1 MKIERRR
8 HSKIEIGDFVEAHS
22 YEYMKEVFN
31 YAQLKGCNISPYDE
45 FMYGKRYRVI
55 SIKEVPFIENF
66 EKAFPFSK
74 LMYLIQSQSNS
85 NGYFFYEFEIIKH

>member
-1 MKIERRR
+1 MKIEKRK
-8 HSKIEIGDFVEAHS
+8 HKKIEIGDFVEAHS

-66 EKAFPFSK
+66 EKAFPSSQFI
-74 LMYLIQSQSNS
+74 YLLKSDHNR
-85 NGYFFYEFEIIKH
+85 YYFYEFEIINH

>member
-1 MKIERRR
+1 MKIEKRK
-8 HSKIEIGDFVEAHS
+8 HKKIEIGDFVEANS

-66 EKAFPFSK
+66 EKAFPSSQFI
-74 LMYLIQSQSNS
+74 YLLKSDNHR
-85 NGYFFYEFEIIKH
+85 YYFYEFEIINCR

>member
-8 HSKIEIGDFVEAHS
+8 HRKIEIGDFVEVHS
-22 YEYMKEVFN
+22 YEYIKDIIN
-31 YAQLKGCNISPYDE
+31 YAKLKGCDISPYDE
-45 FMYGKRYRVI
+45 FIYGKQYQVI

-74 LMYLIQSQSNS
+74 LMYLLQSQSDRNR
-85 NGYFFYEFEIIKH
+85 YFFYEFEIIKH

>member
-1 MKIERRR
+1 MKIEKRK
-8 HSKIEIGDFVEAHS
+8 HKKIEIGDIIEVYS

-55 SIKEVPFIENF
+55 SIKEMSFIENF

-74 LMYLIQSQSNS
+74 LMYKLKSDSGTYS
-85 NGYFFYEFEIIKH
+85 FYEFEIINCR